1 MQPLGKEP
9 EPSGFGSG
17 LSEAFAGGSFP
28 SFGRERNCGEASSPA
43 PTACLPAALHLRS
56 PTPTVLP
63 RPFVLEVGSCW
74 VGGSRGK
81 RFPLRYSE
89 RKGLSP
95 RLPPSPPQPSPPGPT
110 PSLRVPVPPVSPGVP
125 QFPLPGLR
133 RLFTGRPSRFS
144 ATPRSPRRGWGRQKG
159 GGGETTSPL
168 RRGESPGT
176 LLARIPPGPAAEA
189 GFSRHCRGAEGPLQ
203 SGGRPA
209 RTPTTRLCTHWCAA
223 QPARAVCR
231 GPAWRGLTVRTRAPQ
246 VERQGH
252 CSSRPGEANCKQTPL
267 ASPHRLSGAPPASP
281 VRRARPQGLPR
292 LLSLL

>member
-81 RFPLRYSE
+81 RFPLRSSE

-110 PSLRVPVPPVSPGVP
+110 PSLRVPVASRLAWSPPVPASRPSPSVYRP
-125 QFPLPGLR
+125 PFPLLR
-133 RLFTGRPSRFS
+133 HSEVSEKRVGEAEGRGRRNHVASAARRIPRDPFS
-144 ATPRSPRRGWGRQKG
+144 PH
-159 GGGETTSPL
+159 
-168 RRGESPGT
+168 SPGT
-176 LLARIPPGPAAEA
+176 RRRGRVFPALPRGGGPA
-189 GFSRHCRGAEGPLQ
+189 PV
-203 SGGRPA
+203 GGRPA
-209 RTPTTRLCTHWCAA
+209 RTPTTRLCTHGCAT
-223 QPARAVCR
+223 QPSRAVCR

-246 VERQGH
+246 VERQRH

-281 VRRARPQGLPR
+281 VRRARPRGLRR
-292 LLSLL
+292 LFSLL